1 MGFRK
6 ITNKGGARKFI
17 GKFPSY
23 VHKKIIRSESRLE
36 RDFLYLIEW
45 DYLDVLDIAEQA
57 CRIYYLHEGK
67 RRRFT
72 VDFLV
77 KRKHKNQIIEIK
89 YSGQA
94 RKLKYLVAFRAAR
107 ALAKL
112 EGYEFKIYTEIT
124 IRRQPRLNNIKLL
137 IYYQRTAI
145 HPQHQVLCQEF
156 FTQRTEASLKE
167 LMEFFE
173 ANGVEKPVVYA
184 LLRWGVISFDID
196 APLIPEARVYL
207 PSSDVGKV
215 KVTK

>member
-6 ITNKGGARKFI
+6 ITNKGGVRKFI

-23 VHKKIIRSESRLE
+23 VHKKIIRSEGRLE

-45 DYLDVLDIAEQA
+45 DYLDVLGIAEQA
-57 CRIYYLHEGK
+57 CRIYYMHEGK

-77 KRKHKNQIIEIK
+77 KRKHKNQIVEIK
-89 YSGQA
+89 HSGQA
-94 RKLKYLVAFRAAR
+94 RKLKYQVAFRAAR
-107 ALAKL
+107 ALAKR
-112 EGYEFKIYTEIT
+112 EGYEFKMYTEVT
-124 IRRQPRLNNIKLL
+124 IRRQPRLNNI
-137 IYYQRTAI
+137 IYYQRTEVY
-145 HPQHQVLCQEF
+145 PQHQVLCHEF
-156 FTQRTEASLKE
+156 FANRDEASLQE

-173 ANGVEKPVVYA
+173 AKGVEKSVVYA

-207 PSSDVGKV
+207 PSSDVGNMKV
-215 KVTK
+215 A